1 MGTMLK
7 GANTLEQH
15 PAFIT
20 VGRIIH
26 YTAYN
31 GTCLAAIVTAVDTD
45 AETVDL
51 AVFTSMPN
59 IAGNKNGGV
68 QFHFGV
74 AGPSPDGQKQPGCW
88 HWPERV

>member
-1 MGTMLK
+1 M
-7 GANTLEQH
+7 ERQH
-15 PAFIT
+15 PVFVT
-20 VGRIIH
+20 VGRIVH
-26 YTAYN
+26 YCAYN

-51 AVFTSMPN
+51 AVFTSLPN

-74 AGPSPDGQKQPGCW
+74 VGPSPEGQNQPGVW
-88 HWPERV
+88 HWPERI